1 MIESFFSETTGLVA
15 FLLNY
20 SGQLYLKIKVTGN
33 RYISKTNICL
43 DLQLNN
49 TMSHQ
54 VAKNKISGK
63 NLVKQED

>member
-20 SGQLYLKIKVTGN
+20 SGQLYLQMRVTGN
-33 RYISKTNICL
+33 RYISRTKICL